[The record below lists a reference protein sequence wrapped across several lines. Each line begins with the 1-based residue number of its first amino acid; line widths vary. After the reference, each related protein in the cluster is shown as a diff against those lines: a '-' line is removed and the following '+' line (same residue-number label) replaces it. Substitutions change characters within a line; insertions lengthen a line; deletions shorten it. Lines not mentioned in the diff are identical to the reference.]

1 MKFLSITG
9 PKADIDRVVDT
20 YLSRYEIH
28 LENALSELKTVKDL
42 RPYIETNPYKEKLNL
57 ARELAEKIGGQLQ
70 SVPEKELPSQEEA
83 AKTVDD
89 ISSRLKELNDKK
101 EELQAQIQTLKRSK
115 DQVEPFTELNYS
127 VKEILGFQFIKF
139 RFGRISREYFDK
151 FNSYVYE
158 TIDTVMFK
166 CLEDAEYVWIVYF
179 VPEKLADKIDA
190 IYASM
195 HFERCFL
202 PDEYEGTPMEAEHVL
217 DDKIKALEA
226 EKQELEGK
234 ILQTLDE
241 NKQELAAA
249 CTRLERFSVNF
260 DVRKM
265 AACTKHGDH
274 TFYIL
279 CGWMSET
286 DAKKF
291 QKEIE
296 SDADTFCIIED
307 DHNNIMSTPPTKMK
321 NPGLFKPFEMY
332 VEMYGLPSYNEIDPT
347 ILIGITYSILFGFM
361 FGDAGQ
367 GLCLLI
373 GGFLLYKFK
382 KMRLAGIISCCGFF
396 STIFGVLFDKVK
408 FKSGKKCV
416 PWLKI
421 SLVFIPLTTVMLF
434 AIPNNF
440 SENAKLAWLT
450 VAYILWDTAYTL
462 CDVPIFGI
470 IPSMSEN
477 IAERNSIISYKQIWS
492 GVGSGVALILGTVL
506 VGEQVK
512 LNYTVVAIICAVFAI
527 ITMLP
532 ACFKLEERFGGDRD
546 EDFTLKKMFS
556 YLVQNKYL
564 LIYYIGYF
572 FYSSANVSG
581 SLNLFV
587 SFYLFNNSQFSLVVQ
602 ALSLVPAAIFSF
614 LVPHMV
620 RKFDKMK
627 LFRVCTL
634 ATVILSVVMWLIGY
648 NSMIGF
654 IIISILRAV
663 PMAILGVMLFMFT
676 PDCAEFGKFTSG
688 IEAKGVTFAIQPF
701 MCKLTA
707 AVSGALGMFILGLKS
722 TGWVSVEGA
731 QNFADL
737 QGVTQTDHAKAV
749 LWFIYVM
756 FTAIGYAI
764 AYVIWTRYKLTDK
777 DVQTMADCNSGKIT
791 RAEAEERLGGRYDK
805 KSKKAKK

>member
-1 MKFLSITG
+1 MIEKMKFLSITG

-42 RPYIETNPYKEKLNL
+42 RPYIETNPYKEKLNI
-57 ARELAEKIGGQLQ
+57 ARELAEKIGGQL
-70 SVPEKELPSQEEA
+70 PEVSETELPTQGEA
-83 AKTVDD
+83 AKMVDD
-89 ISSRLKELNDKK
+89 LNSRLKELNDKK
-101 EELQAQIQTLKRSK
+101 EKLQAQIQTLKRSK
-115 DQVEPFTELNYS
+115 DQVAPFTELNYS

-217 DDKIKALEA
+217 DDRIKALEA
-226 EKQELEGK
+226 EKQEVEGK

-241 NKQELAAA
+241 NKKELAAA
-249 CTRLERFSVNF
+249 RTRLERFSVNF

-296 SDADTFCIIED
+296 SDADTFCIMED
-307 DHNNIMSTPPTKMK
+307 NHNNIMSTPPTKMK

-396 STIFGVLFDKVK
+396 STIFGVLFGSVFGFEDIIDAV
-408 FKSGKKCV
+408 
-416 PWLKI
+416 WLRPQEAMTD
-421 SLVFIPLTTVMLF
+421 LPFI
-434 AIPNNF
+434 
-440 SENAKLAWLT
+440 
-450 VAYILWDTAYTL
+450 
-462 CDVPIFGI
+462 G
-470 IPSMSEN
+470 
-477 IAERNSIISYKQIWS
+477 
-492 GVGSGVALILGTVL
+492 
-506 VGEQVK
+506 K
-512 LNYTVVAIICAVFAI
+512 LNTVFVVAIAIGMGIILLCMILNIINSVKEHNTEKTWFDTNGAAGLVF
-527 ITMLP
+527 
-532 ACFKLEERFGGDRD
+532 
-546 EDFTLKKMFS
+546 
-556 YLVQNKYL
+556 
-564 LIYYIGYF
+564 YF
-572 FYSSANVSG
+572 A
-581 SLNLFV
+581 
-587 SFYLFNNSQFSLVVQ
+587 
-602 ALSLVPAAIFSF
+602 
-614 LVPHMV
+614 
-620 RKFDKMK
+620 
-627 LFRVCTL
+627 L
-634 ATVILSVVMWLIGY
+634 ATVIVLYMSGNALPATIVLTVL
-648 NSMIGF
+648 F
-654 IIISILRAV
+654 IIPLLLMFFKEPLSAMV
-663 PMAILGVMLFMFT
+663 EKKAQKMEGGV
-676 PDCAEFGKFTSG
+676 
-688 IEAKGVTFAIQPF
+688 
-701 MCKLTA
+701 
-707 AVSGALGMFILGLKS
+707 GMFI
-722 TGWVSVEGA
+722 T
-731 QNFADL
+731 
-737 QGVTQTDHAKAV
+737 QGVFELFEVLLSYFSNTLSFVRVGAFAVSHAAMMQVV
-749 LWFIYVM
+749 LM
-756 FTAIGYAI
+756 LAG
-764 AYVIWTRYKLTDK
+764 
-777 DVQTMADCNSGKIT
+777 
-791 RAEAEERLGGRYDK
+791 AEAGSPNWAVVIGGNLFVCGMEGLIVGIQVLRLEYYELFSRFYRGSGRAFEPYGK
-805 KSKKAKK
+805 H